1 MSEHVLTD
9 AEENERYL
17 GYLEARRNQYVSAV
31 MQPERPRFN
40 PYVIRREN
48 RLLLAVPGNDQEPI
62 RTFELDAVELTRLL
76 VGAHE
81 ALRGYVTQMQEGL

>member
-1 MSEHVLTD
+1 MTEHTLTD
-9 AEENERYL
+9 YMLDNKYGATTSA
-17 GYLEARRNQYVSAV
+17 GYVKHV

-48 RLLLAVPGNDQEPI
+48 RLLLCMPGNDQEPI

-81 ALRGYVTQMQEGL
+81 ALKGYTLQVQEGL

>member
-1 MSEHVLTD
+1 MTEFVLSDCTFEPMGSKFVD
-9 AEENERYL
+9 TS
-17 GYLEARRNQYVSAV
+17 GSYVPLV

-48 RLLLAVPGNDQEPI
+48 RLLLCVQGSDQEPI

-81 ALRGYVTQMQEGL
+81 ALKGYTLQVQEGV

>member
-9 AEENERYL
+9 FFATPPL
-17 GYLEARRNQYVSAV
+17 PTPPYVAPV
-31 MQPERPRFN
+31 MQAYKPRFN

-48 RLLLAVPGNDQEPI
+48 RLLLCVPGSYQNPI
-62 RTFELDAVELTRLL
+62 ETFELDAVELTRLL

-81 ALRGYVTQMQEGL
+81 ALKGYTLQMQEGV

>member
-1 MSEHVLTD
+1 MSEFVLAD
-9 AEENERYL
+9 
-17 GYLEARRNQYVSAV
+17 YVNPV
-31 MQPERPRFN
+31 MQPARPRFN

-81 ALRGYVTQMQEGL
+81 ALKGYTLQVQTEQAP